1 MPGLKCLLIN
11 GGTQLRVGGGEA
23 APAGSLLAAANGS
36 NNAHAAIR
44 AVDSNLG
51 RSLEELISE
60 PIFNRERLKGE
71 GTPRRFGEEWREVNG
86 IEGRHQCRRFV
97 LHELRL
103 RRSASR
109 GSGEN
114 GDDGGGH
121 ESVEWSAIPRN
132 LANEPA

>member
-1 MPGLKCLLIN
+1 MTENKQQIQ
-11 GGTQLRVGGGEA
+11 TQLWNI
-23 APAGSLLAAANGS
+23 ANDLRG
-36 NNAHAAIR
+36 NMGADEFRDYI
-44 AVDSNLG
+44 LG
-51 RSLEELISE
+51 LIFYKYLSDSLEYYFDTEW
-60 PIFNRERLKGE
+60 LKGE
-71 GTPRRFGEEWREVNG
+71 GTPRRFGEQWREING